1 MYALIKVEFLIISPH
16 RKKFSTNLPT
26 FNDENTVGTDRSL
39 FMNKGFMLD
48 EMFQRKNAPEL

>member
-26 FNDENTVGTDRSL
+26 FNDENTVNGS
-39 FMNKGFMLD
+39 
-48 EMFQRKNAPEL
+48 RKPPELDFWYEFTLT